1 MKKKVYKYEEEPLP
15 SSLFIVDL
23 HMLPISQV
31 YLTCESLSND
41 QKGKKN
47 LHPLMGGLRSSIFGP
62 KIPLRLYTYSSL
74 TRGKY

>member
-23 HMLPISQV
+23 HMLPILQV

-41 QKGKKN
+41 QKGKH
-47 LHPLMGGLRSSIFGP
+47 LHSLMSGLRSSIFGP
-62 KIPLRLYTYSSL
+62 QIPLRLYIYS
-74 TRGKY
+74 